1 MHKPFYLHAL
11 LLLCLTACTSGPLK
25 INQSGQVADVVDT
38 APRSAPKK
46 GTFRVLIIPSG
57 AITTSVISDK
67 TSTAG
72 GILGSMVVGPIA
84 GLAGSLAGSTAGSH
98 VA

>member
-46 GTFRVLIIPSG
+46 TTFRVLIIPSG

-72 GILGSMVVGPIA
+72 HSG
-84 GLAGSLAGSTAGSH
+84 
-98 VA
+98 